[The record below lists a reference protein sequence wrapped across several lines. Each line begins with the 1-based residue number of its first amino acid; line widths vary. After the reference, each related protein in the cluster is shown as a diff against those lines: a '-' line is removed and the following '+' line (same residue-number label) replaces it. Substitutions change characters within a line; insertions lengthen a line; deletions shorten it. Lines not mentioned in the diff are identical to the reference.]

1 MITIVDGVGVG
12 AGKSYYVA
20 SFLLNYLAA
29 GGTVYTTHNFKLKWP
44 EFKALAAQRFGVELE
59 DDQYHS
65 VPAEDTPRIHELT
78 PPGTD
83 DNPVLLVLDE
93 AQDELNTRDTRDDK
107 KRSFFKFLCQ
117 SRHDNNDLLF
127 VTQDMDNIDVQ
138 IRRLATYVI
147 RVRNMANF
155 IVAGVRWPFK
165 QFLWHVFDRGGKN
178 LLRREWTKH
187 DKDIFGVYISKAMQG
202 AHKRVGAA
210 VPRKQ
215 LRRAHKKPMKVM
227 IFFAVAGLIL
237 GGFVAVPRVM
247 AMWSGG
253 TTKEGKVKATPEPK
267 PKLAPIPATPTTAIA
282 AYEIH
287 TELFRGMSE
296 GVYLRTDRATYEVGR
311 MSSRGM
317 VEMVRGPVARLR
329 TPTGALLYV
338 VGDESPAVRAGSGSP
353 VVSAPPPPSP
363 KVNPDQ
369 QGSSGMDR
377 VRAGLPPE
385 GDDKMERV
393 RAGLPAKTK

>member
-1 MITIVDGVGVG
+1 MITIVDGIGVG

-20 SFLLNYLAA
+20 SFLVGYLAH
-29 GGTVYTTHNFKLKWP
+29 GGTVYTTDNFKLRWP
-44 EFKALAAQRFGVELE
+44 EMKSLVAERYGVELE
-59 DDQYHS
+59 DDQYVQVS
-65 VPAEDTPRIHELT
+65 AEDSPRIHEIT

-93 AQDELNTRDTRDDK
+93 AQDQLNTRDTRDEK

-127 VTQDMDNIDVQ
+127 VTQDRNNIDCQ

-165 QFLWHVFDRGGKN
+165 QFLWHVCDQDGKN
-178 LLRREWTKH
+178 VLRRQWCGH
-187 DKDIFGVYISKAMQG
+187 DKGIFGVYVSKAMQG
-202 AHKRVGAA
+202 AHKRVGAP
-210 VPRKQ
+210 VPKKQ
-215 LRRAHKKPMKVM
+215 LKRVQKKRMKFMMVLVVLGM
-227 IFFAVAGLIL
+227 IFAA
-237 GGFVAVPRVM
+237 FVAVPRV
-247 AMWSGG
+247 AASWGG
-253 TTKEGKVKATPEPK
+253 GAKQEAAKVVKPASTPP
-267 PKLAPIPATPTTAIA
+267 PAVPPGPVAS
-282 AYEIH
+282 YEIH

-329 TPTGALLYV
+329 TPTGALMYV
-338 VGDESPAVRAGSGSP
+338 VGDESPTVRAASP
-353 VVSAPPPPSP
+353 VAPVPVPTPVP
-363 KVNPDQ
+363 VADNK
-369 QGSSGMDR
+369 GSTGMDR

-385 GDDKMERV
+385 NDDKMERV